1 MKNKFTVNGWQ
12 VLSTAGIKRRGITE
26 VKQIRQAIAAANLV
40 DDKDYHI
47 LRHARYANSYYFTAS
62 ASLQVIKHL
71 KASPVSEAA
80 PPPQSLSGIL
90 RDAAACAARLESRK
104 SELAALLNSAL
115 LMLGG
120 DSHATA

>member
-80 PPPQSLSGIL
+80 PPLSHCPEFFAMPQLVPRALSPGNLSLPPCSTL
-90 RDAAACAARLESRK
+90 RC
-104 SELAALLNSAL
+104 
-115 LMLGG
+115 
-120 DSHATA
+120 